1 MRRWDSGITTREQ
14 RHGFMGFHLRRIN
27 HMALKQ
33 DSLEMPRKPGVYL
46 FRRSDDRVMYVGKA
60 TDLRSRVRSY
70 FAANPAR
77 DMIPLLVRDSDS
89 IDFIVTKS
97 PSDALIL
104 ERQLIR
110 EHRPRYNSMLKDDK
124 SYPFIA
130 LSSDEYPRIIYTR
143 NPPCLLYTSPSPRD

>member
-1 MRRWDSGITTREQ
+1 
-14 RHGFMGFHLRRIN
+14 
-27 HMALKQ
+27 MALKK

-46 FRRSDDRVMYVGKA
+46 FRRYDDRVMYVGKA

-70 FAANPAR
+70 FATNPDR
-77 DMIPLLVRDSDS
+77 EMIPLLVRDSDH

-110 EHRPRYNSMLKDDK
+110 EHKPRYNSMLKDDK

-130 LSSDEYPRIIYTR
+130 LTGHEQPRIIYTR
-143 NPPCLLYTSPSPRD
+143 HPPEGSRSWGPFSDACLLYTSPSPRD